1 LFTNVL
7 WQKKKKKKKRLSLFF
22 LAIRDVGAFM
32 DNSFSGGKKYILH
45 HPKEYHVPVE
55 SFFFI
60 LKQKLILEM

>member
-1 LFTNVL
+1 
-7 WQKKKKKKKRLSLFF
+7 

-32 DNSFSGGKKYILH
+32 DNSFFGEKKYILH